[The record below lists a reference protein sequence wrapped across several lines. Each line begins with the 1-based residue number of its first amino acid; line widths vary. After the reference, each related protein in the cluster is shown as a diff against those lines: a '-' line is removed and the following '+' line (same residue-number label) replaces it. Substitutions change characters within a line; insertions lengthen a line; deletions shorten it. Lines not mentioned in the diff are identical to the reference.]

1 MIKKKRFAALL
12 LSVMMTFTCI
22 VPVMADD
29 LDTVTADTEQTTTE
43 QTTEEATVDD
53 SADKD
58 LVVDKEGSEGDNSLL
73 NQDELQQVAEQTGTI
88 TITLSDGK
96 EGTSKEKVEF
106 SCVKVANIE
115 KGEYVLDDTYSTTGV
130 DLNNIKNAADLE
142 KAAAA
147 ISKIS
152 EKGTLLNTDADG
164 RVQFSGLEVG
174 VYLLKATDTNNY
186 DDITPFLVSIPTWDE
201 TEGEM
206 SYEISVIPKHNPKP
220 EEPTSEKDA
229 PPTNVNS
236 PVAWYFGG
244 AAVLVVLIVA
254 FNVIMKSV
262 RKKK

>member
-29 LDTVTADTEQTTTE
+29 LDTVTADAEQTTAV
-43 QTTEEATVDD
+43 QTTEEETVDD

-152 EKGTLLNTDADG
+152 EKGTLLNTDAEIG
-164 RVQFSGLEVG
+164 RAHV
-174 VYLLKATDTNNY
+174 
-186 DDITPFLVSIPTWDE
+186 
-201 TEGEM
+201 
-206 SYEISVIPKHNPKP
+206 
-220 EEPTSEKDA
+220 
-229 PPTNVNS
+229 
-236 PVAWYFGG
+236 
-244 AAVLVVLIVA
+244 
-254 FNVIMKSV
+254 
-262 RKKK
+262 